1 MFFQKFHMRFRVVS
15 HAACRITVGG
25 IALYYVSIDC
35 LYHGPPEFR
44 PQKVLIALF
53 TGMDLYGHF
62 SWQVNASAR
71 YMSTTFS
78 GVISLEKYT
87 FDFIVTHLLLA
98 DLLHDSFRY
107 LSSA

>member
-25 IALYYVSIDC
+25 IALYYGSIDC

-62 SWQVNASAR
+62 SWQINAQR
-71 YMSTTFS
+71 PVHVYNFS

-87 FDFIVTHLLLA
+87 FDFIVTYLLLA